1 MAIKI
6 QEKSIDR
13 NSLIGEFEKE
23 YGRFGIHLSD
33 EPLGSI
39 GYTITFSGSLF
50 QNLTEKELSLLIPR
64 FKDVLSD
71 LKKIN
76 KSKDLTESSNRILY
90 KEISKKDKNL
100 YTIWDEDKIKKTF
113 NFGHG
118 TMKDFKNYM
127 DNNRKFADFEN
138 LMEKTNSP
146 DEDLTKILKKLP
158 AKVQAVVM
166 DLIAEIG
173 DHPKFKDEA
182 YFQDLAYN
190 KMSDRG
196 FSKKDISLAT
206 DSLVKYYR

>member
-6 QEKSIDR
+6 QEKSIDQ
-13 NSLIGEFEKE
+13 NSLIEEFEKE
-23 YGRFGIHLSD
+23 YSRYGIELS
-33 EPLGSI
+33 ETPLGSI

-50 QNLTEKELSLLIPR
+50 KNLTEKELSLMIPKL
-64 FKDVLSD
+64 KDVLSD

-76 KSKDLTESSNRILY
+76 KSKDLTEKMNSS
-90 KEISKKDKNL
+90 
-100 YTIWDEDKIKKTF
+100 
-113 NFGHG
+113 
-118 TMKDFKNYM
+118 
-127 DNNRKFADFEN
+127 
-138 LMEKTNSP
+138 
-146 DEDLTKILKKLP
+146 DEDLKKILKKLP
-158 AKVQAVVM
+158 AKVQSIVM

-206 DSLVKYYR
+206 DALVKYYR